1 MTGIY
6 KPIPEV
12 NYRPLPDCLTIK
24 KSDIEGLGVFATQQI
39 SSEMVLGIT
48 HIKNKRAEN
57 GYWRTPLGGFINHSD
72 MPNCIKEENRFTH
85 NLFLKTIKDIKEGE
99 ELTLNY
105 TLYKIK

>member
-1 MTGIY
+1 MTKI
-6 KPIPEV
+6 
-12 NYRPLPDCLTIK
+12 YRPLPDCLTIK

-39 SSEMVLGIT
+39 KSDKVLGVT
-48 HIKNKRAEN
+48 HIKDKKVEN

-72 MPNCIKEENRFTH
+72 TPNCIKEENIFTH
-85 NLFLKTIKDIKEGE
+85 NLFLKTIKNIKEGE

>member
-1 MTGIY
+1 MTKI
-6 KPIPEV
+6 
-12 NYRPLPDCLTIK
+12 YRPLPDCLTIK

-39 SSEMVLGIT
+39 KSDKVLGVT
-48 HIKNKRAEN
+48 HIKDKKVEN

-72 MPNCIKEENRFTH
+72 TPNCIKEENRFTH
-85 NLFLKTIKDIKEGE
+85 NLFLKTIKNIKEGE